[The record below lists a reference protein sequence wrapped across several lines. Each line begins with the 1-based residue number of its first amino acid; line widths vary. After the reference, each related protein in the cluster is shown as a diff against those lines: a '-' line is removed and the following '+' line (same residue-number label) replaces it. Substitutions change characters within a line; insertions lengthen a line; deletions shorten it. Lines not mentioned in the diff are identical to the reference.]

1 MRQIIFCLLL
11 IALTSCY
18 ESYEDSTK
26 KRAELADIASDKTE
40 DILVGIAWPKEN
52 DNFIKGV
59 NLAVKQINRK
69 GVINRSIIKVIVNT
83 DEEYAYGLPVR
94 QAQKVSIKVAN
105 SFVSN
110 PEIVSVIGHR
120 KSVFAI
126 PASVVYQNHGMLF
139 LAPTSTNLNLT
150 IHNFSYIFRLLPS
163 NEEMAQALAVY
174 CNETNYKRL
183 VVLHDRSPYATEL
196 ADAFIFNA
204 VEKYSADI
212 VVRRSFFGTKKDF
225 TDLIVEIKKIK
236 KEHEF
241 DAIFISTNGSI
252 ATELYKQSRDMN
264 ILVPFIG
271 SESLDTDV
279 FWETVREW
287 EVDKKDNKSVALT
300 AFDDKTINP
309 IVRTFIKEYKK
320 KYQIPPDRLSAL
332 GYDAINLLVHGI
344 KRARSKV
351 PIKIAESLRYMPF
364 CEGVTGRQQFKHNG
378 DIKDKQLHVKFVQ
391 PKQQFGYKLIHDN
404 TKKSTNKKSE
414 KVAVKY
420 DFIEECSNIDFD
432 NDDIPN
438 ELDACPK
445 NTESEISQGVYQNG
459 INRGCPADN
468 DNDGYLDYKD
478 NCMGTKPDEFV
489 KGIDKYGCPTDTDK
503 DRVPDYKDLCPDNLL
518 TSSWVDK
525 NGCAPDE
532 DHDGIPD
539 DKDECLNN
547 SKKEIVNGVF
557 IFGPSLGCPVDSD
570 NDELP
575 DYLDECINDT
585 PLEIS
590 KGIDELGCP
599 LDSDQDKIFD
609 YEDICPNSSEDELA
623 KGIYHKG
630 KMKGCPID
638 KDKDEVPDYVDICPK
653 NTTLEISKGVDAKGC
668 PIDTDKDK
676 ILDYQDKCP
685 NNNVAELTKGVYQSG
700 RRKGCPIDTDKD
712 KILDYLDACPNN
724 SYKELKRGVDV
735 KGCPIDT
742 DKDKILDYQDKCP
755 NNNVKELIKGVYQS
769 GRRKGC
775 PIDTDKDKILDYLDV
790 CPNNSYKEL
799 KRGVDVHGCPIDT
812 DKDGVAD
819 YQDKCPNTR
828 IDVVAD
834 KRGCVIVEVE
844 KIMKNGDESFP
855 YDAANLTEQAHSELK
870 NIIKTIDNK
879 FLKKIKVIAH
889 TDNIGSPY
897 FNNLLSLARANNVAE
912 YLIANG
918 IPRKKT
924 LTIGKG
930 ESLPLASNDTEEGR
944 YQNRRFELVISRFK
958 RKNP

>member
-11 IALTSCY
+11 ITLTSCY
-18 ESYEDSTK
+18 ETYEGSTK
-26 KRAELADIASDKTE
+26 KRSELADKTE
-40 DILVGIAWPKEN
+40 YITENILVGVAWPKEN

-59 NLAVKQINRK
+59 KLAVKETNRK
-69 GVINRSIIKVIVNT
+69 GVINRKRIKLIINS
-83 DEEYAYGLPVR
+83 DEIEAYNLPVR
-94 QAQKVSIKVAN
+94 QAQKVSIDVAN
-105 SFVSN
+105 SFASN
-110 PEIVSVIGHR
+110 PEIISVIGHR
-120 KSVFAI
+120 KSTFAI
-126 PASVVYQNHGMLF
+126 PASVVYQNHGILF

-163 NEEMAQALAVY
+163 NEEMAKALAVY
-174 CNETNYKRL
+174 CNESNYKKL

-196 ADAFIFNA
+196 ADAFVFNA
-204 VEKYSADI
+204 VEKSKADI
-212 VVRRSFFGTKKDF
+212 IMRRSFFGTKPEFTDVRDF
-225 TDLIVEIKKIK
+225 TNLIVEIKKIQQT
-236 KEHEF
+236 HGF
-241 DAIFISTNGSI
+241 DAIFISTSSRD

-300 AFDDKTINP
+300 AFDDKTIRP
-309 IVRTFIKEYKK
+309 LVRKFIREYKK
-320 KYQIPPDRLSAL
+320 KYQMPPDRLSAL
-332 GYDAINLLVHGI
+332 GYDAIKLLVHGI
-344 KRARSKV
+344 KRARSTV
-351 PIKIAESLRYMPF
+351 PIKIAEAFRYMPF
-364 CEGVTGRQQFKHNG
+364 CEGVTGRHQFKHNG

-391 PKQQFGYKLIHDN
+391 PKNQFGYKLIHDN
-404 TKKSTNKKSE
+404 TKKSE

-420 DFIEECSNIDFD
+420 DFIEVCSNIDYD

-438 ELDACPK
+438 ELDACPDD
-445 NTESEISQGVYQNG
+445 TESEVSQGVYKNG
-459 INRGCPADN
+459 KYRGCPADN
-468 DNDGYLDYKD
+468 DKDGYLDYKD
-478 NCMGTKPDEFV
+478 NCMGTKPDEFA

-503 DRVPDYKDLCPDNLL
+503 DGVPDYKDICPDNLL
-518 TSSWVDK
+518 ISSWVDK

-532 DHDGIPD
+532 DYDGIPD

-570 NDELP
+570 NDGLP

-599 LDSDQDKIFD
+599 LDSDKDKIFD
-609 YEDICPNSSEDELA
+609 YEDICPNSSKAELA
-623 KGIYHKG
+623 KGIYRKG
-630 KMKGCPID
+630 KIKGCPID
-638 KDKDEVPDYVDICPK
+638 EDKDEVPDYVDICPK
-653 NTTLEISKGVDAKGC
+653 NTSLEISKGVDAKGC

-685 NNNVAELTKGVYQSG
+685 NNNVKELTKGIYQSG
-700 RRKGCPIDTDKD
+700 QRKGCPIDTDKD
-712 KILDYLDACPNN
+712 KILDYLDACPSN
-724 SYKELKRGVDV
+724 SYKELKRGV
-735 KGCPIDT
+735 
-742 DKDKILDYQDKCP
+742 
-755 NNNVKELIKGVYQS
+755 N
-769 GRRKGC
+769 
-775 PIDTDKDKILDYLDV
+775 
-790 CPNNSYKEL
+790 
-799 KRGVDVHGCPIDT
+799 VHGCPIDT

-834 KRGCVIVEVE
+834 ERGCVIVEVE
-844 KIMKNGDESFP
+844 NIIKYGDESFP
-855 YDAANLTEQAHSELK
+855 YNAADLTEQAHLELK
-870 NIIKTIDNK
+870 NITKTIDNK
-879 FLKKIKVIAH
+879 FLKKIKIIAH
-889 TDNIGSPY
+889 TDNIGSPS
-897 FNNLLSLARANNVAE
+897 FNYSLSLARANNVAE
-912 YLIANG
+912 YLIVNG

-930 ESLPLASNDTEEGR
+930 EALPLASNDTEEGR